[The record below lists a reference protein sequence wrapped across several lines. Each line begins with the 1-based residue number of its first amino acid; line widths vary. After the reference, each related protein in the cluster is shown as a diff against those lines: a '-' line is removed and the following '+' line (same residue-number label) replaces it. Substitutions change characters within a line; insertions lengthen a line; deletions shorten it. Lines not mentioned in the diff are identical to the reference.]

1 VPAGRPRKYKTPEE
15 MQVIIDQYFKQCEGE
30 ILLDKDGNPM
40 LDKWG
45 HPIIINKKPPTITGL
60 ALALGFTSRMALL
73 NYQDRPEFVDTIT
86 RAKSRVEAYV
96 ESRLFDRDGAVGAKF
111 SLINN
116 FKGWSERQN
125 IEHTGVGGGP
135 IMYALSDIELENS
148 LQELLSRIKDDELML
163 SDKDGSAIYE
173 DTPENPE
180 NTGI

>member
-1 VPAGRPRKYKTPEE
+1 MPAGRPRKYKTPEE
-15 MQVIIDQYFKQCEGE
+15 MQVIIDQYFKECEGE

-148 LQELLSRIKDDELML
+148 LRELLGRIKDDELML
-163 SDKDGSAIYE
+163 SDIYE

-180 NTGI
+180 NTEV

>member
-1 VPAGRPRKYKTPEE
+1 
-15 MQVIIDQYFKQCEGE
+15 M
-30 ILLDKDGNPM
+30 
-40 LDKWG
+40 
-45 HPIIINKKPPTITGL
+45 
-60 ALALGFTSRMALL
+60 
-73 NYQDRPEFVDTIT
+73 
-86 RAKSRVEAYV
+86 
-96 ESRLFDRDGAVGAKF
+96 GAKF

-135 IMYALSDIELENS
+135 IMYALSDVELENS

-180 NTGI
+180 NTGV